1 MGQHAGET
9 YVADLE
15 DVLERRYLRVLTSLN
30 SFDYFIYQGHYAGYQ
45 YEMVRA
51 FIDHLNAKYAKGR
64 NAPKIQFELLPVAT
78 EELIPMLVEGR
89 GDVIASRMT
98 ITPERRS
105 LVLYSSAYR
114 KIDEL
119 VVTQRDIAARGEIP
133 DLSGRRVAVRRS
145 SSYHASLQTE
155 SGRLKAAGK
164 APIQVQTVDERLET
178 EDILALVANGVFDF
192 SVADSIVAEIAVELY
207 PKLVILPQLTLRR
220 DGQLAWAAHLGAT
233 HLVAEMNEF
242 LLEYK
247 HGSLLGN
254 IGVKRYFEDHE
265 RLRTRME
272 KGDRVVLSTYDDEFR
287 NYAEQYGFDWR
298 LMAAMAY
305 QESRFRQNIRNRYGA
320 TGLFQIK
327 PKTAKEPYVD
337 IYPIAGEENASN
349 NIHAGVKY
357 LAWIKNRYFDGIEEM
372 RERDRVRLALAA
384 YNAGPATIINA
395 RNKAKRMGLDP
406 LRWFRNVELAL
417 LAMRKPEPVKYVSEI
432 NQRYLSYVMLGVE

>member
-1 MGQHAGET
+1 
-9 YVADLE
+9 
-15 DVLERRYLRVLTSLN
+15 
-30 SFDYFIYQGHYAGYQ
+30 
-45 YEMVRA
+45 
-51 FIDHLNAKYAKGR
+51 
-64 NAPKIQFELLPVAT
+64 
-78 EELIPMLVEGR
+78 
-89 GDVIASRMT
+89 
-98 ITPERRS
+98 
-105 LVLYSSAYR
+105 
-114 KIDEL
+114 
-119 VVTQRDIAARGEIP
+119 
-133 DLSGRRVAVRRS
+133 
-145 SSYHASLQTE
+145 
-155 SGRLKAAGK
+155 
-164 APIQVQTVDERLET
+164 
-178 EDILALVANGVFDF
+178 
-192 SVADSIVAEIAVELY
+192 
-207 PKLVILPQLTLRR
+207 
-220 DGQLAWAAHLGAT
+220 
-233 HLVAEMNEF
+233 
-242 LLEYK
+242 
-247 HGSLLGN
+247 
-254 IGVKRYFEDHE
+254 
-265 RLRTRME
+265 ME